1 MDYRIR
7 SALFFVLFVGVM
19 VAVGLFL
26 GFNQSIVGG
35 SVAKTVA
42 CKDNSDCNDWI
53 SATQDIC
60 RNPGTISS
68 LCVNKPI
75 R

>member
-1 MDYRIR
+1 
-7 SALFFVLFVGVM
+7 M

-68 LCVNKPI
+68 LCVNKPRYDI
-75 R
+75 RNATTCQSNIDFH